1 MTAHDWLNARLLG
14 MSGAMT
20 NCKAE
25 WERQREIAKECRALR
40 QPANERLDHQ
50 PK

>member
-20 NCKAE
+20 DRKAE
-25 WERQREIAKECRALR
+25 RERQRKIAE
-40 QPANERLDHQ
+40 E
-50 PK
+50 